1 MLDCLPV
8 ELLQHILRLAAPLD
22 YSPELYKERRS
33 TLRSCCLV
41 NRTMRE
47 LAQPMLPEVFVVD
60 REEEIQ
66 ELEGDARGF
75 RVKNLVFKR
84 VKRGV
89 VDFNTIAMDSVA
101 RLCPNIVDLKLFQP
115 DAFDLEP
122 VSSLPHLRSLVVAG
136 GTRLLPFSNPS
147 FPHLIELSLCG
158 AFVDDPFLN
167 NLLLSSATPALK
179 ALGIATLDG
188 PDEAQWRSLPVFAS
202 GELDRVDVLSLDT
215 LDGPFNTLPIFRF
228 AGLLLDVHLHHLPTF
243 LATLD
248 GVDLPSGLRV
258 YLDSSQD
265 PQEKTMASFI
275 EHFDTGLQICA
286 TRGIEVAFPDNA
298 QDWHHDSLVSPWFW
312 RRMGRIKEEE
322 GEQPGQAV
330 GSG

>member
-122 VSSLPHLRSLVVAG
+122 VSSLPL
-136 GTRLLPFSNPS
+136 
-147 FPHLIELSLCG
+147 
-158 AFVDDPFLN
+158 
-167 NLLLSSATPALK
+167 
-179 ALGIATLDG
+179 
-188 PDEAQWRSLPVFAS
+188 
-202 GELDRVDVLSLDT
+202 
-215 LDGPFNTLPIFRF
+215 
-228 AGLLLDVHLHHLPTF
+228 
-243 LATLD
+243 
-248 GVDLPSGLRV
+248 
-258 YLDSSQD
+258 
-265 PQEKTMASFI
+265 
-275 EHFDTGLQICA
+275 DTGLQICA